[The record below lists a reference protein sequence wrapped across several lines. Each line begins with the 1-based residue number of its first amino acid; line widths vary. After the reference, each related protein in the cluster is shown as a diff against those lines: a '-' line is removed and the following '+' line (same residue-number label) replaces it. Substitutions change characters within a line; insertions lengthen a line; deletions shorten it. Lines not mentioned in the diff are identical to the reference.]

1 MGAPG
6 RLFFDTITN
15 GFGVMYAY
23 GSRVSPHDRWAIT
36 AYIRALQQSR
46 STKLA
51 AAPGAG
57 AHP

>member
-1 MGAPG
+1 
-6 RLFFDTITN
+6 
-15 GFGVMYAY
+15 MYAY

-51 AAPGAG
+51 EAPGAG

>member
-23 GSRVSPHDRWAIT
+23 GSHVSPHDRWAIT

-51 AAPGAG
+51 EAPGAG